1 MDQKDLRRGNV
12 PEITIL
18 ERRSQSRAELSSSD
32 VMNILRKRAA
42 LAGKKSRFEAQWSDD
57 AAGAGKVVKSNR

>member
-1 MDQKDLRRGNV
+1 MDQDLRKGKV
-12 PEITIL
+12 PEITIV

-42 LAGKKSRFEAQWSDD
+42 LAGKKSRFEVPWSDD
-57 AAGAGKVVKSNR
+57 AGGGGKVVKSGR